1 MNSITSL
8 EVSCLLISCQQL
20 FLKFCSY
27 YFSFVLLY
35 FTCMFLFS
43 SSLFLPDRSISILVG
58 FLSVVL
64 SGSLFLLIS
73 FVLASFCL
81 FLLSNSSE
89 LDFVLSFL
97 ILFYCY
103 SIEGCLYF
111 NERLKVNRPR
121 WEGQW
126 KGTGGSRGRG
136 HHNQDILC
144 RKKLFSIKEIWIK
157 EYIFLVKKHFSCDL

>member
-1 MNSITSL
+1 MNSVTSL
-8 EVSCLLISCQQL
+8 EVPCLVISCQQL
-20 FLKFCSY
+20 FLKFCFY

-58 FLSVVL
+58 FLNVVL

-89 LDFVLSFL
+89 PD
-97 ILFYCY
+97 LFYLFL
-103 SIEGCLYF
+103 SYF
-111 NERLKVNRPR
+111 ILLLFHRRL
-121 WEGQW
+121 
-126 KGTGGSRGRG
+126 
-136 HHNQDILC
+136 L
-144 RKKLFSIKEIWIK
+144 
-157 EYIFLVKKHFSCDL
+157 IF